1 MMTEFI
7 FLFERSLQTCF
18 VFSHQFQFTCRSSD
32 SFLRRRTIIISLTM
46 CLFPHNSLLWL
57 VQPLICRS
65 PSPPAAPRL
74 MAFCASASRASHP
87 PAALR
92 LINCT
97 GIAAPL
103 AWKRKLEG
111 ERGVFSHLWWSSR
124 APPQPAPVCSTHT
137 PAKHLH
143 IYMLLLFLCNKT
155 RTLLLEYT
163 GLHRKCTSNEGNSRD
178 SGTQGIIVYG
188 CYFCWMS

>member
-7 FLFERSLQTCF
+7 FLCERSLQTCF
-18 VFSHQFQFTCRSSD
+18 VFSHQFQFTCRLSD
-32 SFLRRRTIIISLTM
+32 SFLRRRTSHHHRLAYHVFISPQ
-46 CLFPHNSLLWL
+46 FPSLI

-92 LINCT
+92 LINST

-103 AWKRKLEG
+103 AW
-111 ERGVFSHLWWSSR
+111 
-124 APPQPAPVCSTHT
+124 
-137 PAKHLH
+137 
-143 IYMLLLFLCNKT
+143 
-155 RTLLLEYT
+155 
-163 GLHRKCTSNEGNSRD
+163 
-178 SGTQGIIVYG
+178 
-188 CYFCWMS
+188 